1 MGKVVEIRKGVLEI
15 QNRHAPGK
23 LRGFYRALCKSHQA
37 ASLGGWSSA
46 NMLTASIVKQMLDH
60 GNKLWWDLVDL
71 EFGSLA
77 SPDSSRDEIGIRT
90 LAGET
95 FNGVPSQ
102 PFMIIMAVTH
112 QNGVRQEIHECFQQI
127 TPAEVNARIAEML
140 SDRDFPTGGLDPMML
155 RLGDAIE
162 AAKLRVESVLDKH
175 SHIKLNLQDPNEEGL
190 FTAYSV
196 HIYPDTLLKDI
207 DLIKASLAT
216 KEGTKQ

>member
-1 MGKVVEIRKGVLEI
+1 MGEVVEIRKGVLEI

-23 LRGFYRALCKSHQA
+23 LRGFYRALCKSHKA
-37 ASLGGWSSA
+37 AGRGGWSSA
-46 NMLTASIVKQMLDH
+46 NMLTAAIIKQMLDH

-112 QNGVRQEIHECFQQI
+112 QNGIRPEIHEIFHNI
-127 TPAEVNARIAEML
+127 TTSEVNARMAEML

-155 RLGDAIE
+155 RLGEAI
-162 AAKLRVESVLDKH
+162 AMSNLVVESIVDKVGY
-175 SHIKLNLQDPNEEGL
+175 IKLNLQDPNEEGH
-190 FTAYSV
+190 FTSYSV
-196 HIYPDTLLKDI
+196 HIYPDTLMKDI

-216 KEGTKQ
+216 KEGKTQ

>member
-1 MGKVVEIRKGVLEI
+1 MGEVVEIRKGVLEI

-37 ASLGGWSSA
+37 AGRGGWSSA
-46 NMLTASIVKQMLDH
+46 NMLTAAIIKQMLDH

-71 EFGSLA
+71 EFGSLT
-77 SPDSSRDEIGIRT
+77 SPDSSKDEIGIRT

-102 PFMIIMAVTH
+102 PFIIAMAVTH
-112 QNGVRQEIHECFQQI
+112 QNGIRQEIHECFQSI
-127 TPAEVNARIAEML
+127 TPAEVNARVAEML

-155 RLGDAIE
+155 RVGDAI
-162 AAKLRVESVLDKH
+162 AMTNLKVESVLDKH
-175 SHIKLNLQDPNEEGL
+175 SHIKLNLQDPNEEGH
-190 FTAYSV
+190 FTSYTV
-196 HIYPDTLLKDI
+196 YIYPDTLRKDI

-216 KEGTKQ
+216 QEGKKQ